1 MVSALDE
8 SSVNAMIEKMPKKGQ
23 KIVRM
28 KRGYVQQFVG
38 SCCKEELTVCREQ
51 LATLKRLL
59 SECIQ
64 NKYYDESTCSP
75 SWLKEAREA
84 VGLQVFLDRSRC
96 LRPCLCRTKRT
107 Q

>member
-1 MVSALDE
+1 ME
-8 SSVNAMIEKMPKKGQ
+8 SHIDKEREA
-23 KIVRM
+23 VR
-28 KRGYVQQFVG
+28 
-38 SCCKEELTVCREQ
+38 SLKEELAVCREQ

-84 VGLQVFLDRSRC
+84 VG
-96 LRPCLCRTKRT
+96 
-107 Q
+107 